1 MKLFLEKFTLE
12 VFHRRYFR
20 VNLGTFPDYLFCRT
34 TLCYC
39 SWGRIEKVREPDSF
53 SYVFFEI
60 LYRKCSLKKVVLRSF
75 TKLTRKHMC
84 QSLLFNEV
92 AGLKPA
98 TLLKKRLCYRCFLVN
113 FAKFLR
119 TPFSQNTSA
128 WLLLWLLKVSLYFY
142 NTSVLL
148 Y

>member
-34 TLCYC
+34 TLRYC

-53 SYVFFEI
+53 SYVFFEM
-60 LYRKCSLKKVVLRSF
+60 LYRKCSLKKVILRSF
-75 TKLTRKHMC
+75 AKITRKHMC

-98 TLLKKRLCYRCFLVN
+98 TLLKKRLCYRCFVVN

-119 TPFSQNTSA
+119 TPFSQNTSG

>member
-12 VFHRRYFR
+12 VFYRRYFR

-39 SWGRIEKVREPDSF
+39 SWGRIEKVRELDSF